1 MTKVVQI
8 AASAAQG
15 KTDTI
20 INTAVG
26 FAIQGYGVVI
36 WNGET
41 KAEEFAARLPKCLPV
56 TVQIVV
62 MDETVTR
69 EGIDEALE
77 KLYATHPPEKCLL
90 FVDDP
95 VRCTRPTRDYQP
107 MDYLISKFDRVWK
120 TVQLRRERGHVI

>member
-1 MTKVVQI
+1 MKVIQI
-8 AASAAQG
+8 ASTAGQG

-41 KAEEFAARLPKCLPV
+41 KAEEFSKRLPKDLPT

-62 MDETVTR
+62 MDERVTN
-69 EGIDEALE
+69 ETIDEALE
-77 KLYATHPPEKCLL
+77 RLYATHDPDKCLL

-107 MDYLISKFDRVWK
+107 LDYLISKFDRVWK
-120 TVQLRRERGHVI
+120 TVQLRRDRGHVI